1 MTELLDDLAG
11 ARVPWTSPAI
21 AAWYSHDALRRQWR
35 APMRT
40 EAERLGDIGF
50 GEGFRD
56 DVGKGPADPLAWANR
71 RLVLGDGGW
80 VLTGIRYRNRDVSRP
95 FVDVIATT
103 ASATPDGL
111 AALVGSVLP
120 AYDEFAPLSLRVDAP
135 DPLALVEELGVDPR
149 FGAGCA
155 VDMLVVAETV
165 VRLRAQPRAAA
176 YPDVR
181 LRAGEPE
188 RLARRVAE
196 IYAELGAG
204 EPALAR
210 WAQPEDAE
218 SLAACADEG
227 LLFEVLAEGES
238 AGVVAGL
245 RYDAHGMRGFSV
257 QEVCLDPAHRGR
269 RRAPA
274 VLQRLVDALPDQDGD
289 VLWGTIDPANS
300 ASLNSARSVG
310 RRVVG
315 GLVWVTP
322 HGLPGMRPGTSGPT

>member
-1 MTELLDDLAG
+1 MTELLDELAE
-11 ARVPWTSPAI
+11 AREAWTSPAI
-21 AAWYSHDALRRQWR
+21 ASWYSPEALRRQWR
-35 APMRT
+35 TAMQA
-40 EAERLGDIGF
+40 EAERLGDAVF
-50 GEGFRD
+50 GEGFRH
-56 DVGKGPADPLAWANR
+56 DVGHGPTDPLAWANR
-71 RLVLGDGGW
+71 RLELADGGW

-95 FVDVIATT
+95 FVDIIATT

-111 AALVGSVLP
+111 AALVEGVLP
-120 AYDEFAPLSLRVDAP
+120 AYADFAPLSLRVDAP

-165 VRLRAQPRAAA
+165 QRLRAHPRAAA
-176 YPDVR
+176 YPDVS
-181 LRAGEPE
+181 LRAGEAE

-204 EPALAR
+204 EPALAT

-218 SLAACADEG
+218 SLADCADEG
-227 LLFEVLAEGES
+227 LLFEVLAEGEA

-257 QEVCLDPAHRGR
+257 QEICLASAHRGR

-289 VLWGTIDPANS
+289 VLWGTIDPANA
-300 ASLNSARSVG
+300 ASLNNARAIG

-315 GLVWVTP
+315 GLVWITP
-322 HGLPGMRPGTSGPT
+322 RGLPGMRPGSSGT